1 MRTKF
6 VIGLI
11 LLLGGFLGGFIPQY
25 LKARG
30 TAEQLSNQGRELS
43 TCRLSQ
49 QLSNLRD
56 SAAMAYLQATQ
67 KNYGIATEYSKQ
79 LFDEAQRTASQT
91 DDPAVRKLLEDVLA
105 ARDPIM
111 ADLANGDAA
120 VVSKLQPLLTSLEQ
134 SAKR

>member
-11 LLLGGFLGGFIPQY
+11 LLLVGFLGGFIPQY
-25 LKARG
+25 RKARD
-30 TAEQLSNQGRELS
+30 TAEQLSTQARELS

-49 QLSNLRD
+49 QLSNVRD

-67 KNYGIATEYSKQ
+67 KNYGIATEYSKR
-79 LFDEAQRTASQT
+79 LFDEAQKTASST
-91 DDPAVRKLLEDVLA
+91 DDPGVRKLLGDVLA
-105 ARDPIM
+105 VRDPIM

-120 VVSKLQPLLTSLEQ
+120 VVSKLQPLLTNLEQ
-134 SAKR
+134 NAKP

>member
-11 LLLGGFLGGFIPQY
+11 LLLVGFLGGFIPQY
-25 LKARG
+25 RKGRD
-30 TAEQLSNQGRELS
+30 TAEQLSTQGRELS

-49 QLSNLRD
+49 QLSNVRD

-67 KNYGIATEYSKQ
+67 KNYGIATEYSKR
-79 LFDEAQRTASQT
+79 LFDEAQKTASST
-91 DDPAVRKLLEDVLA
+91 DDPGVRKLLGDVLA
-105 ARDPIM
+105 AREPIM

-120 VVSKLQPLLTSLEQ
+120 VISKLQPLLANLEQ
-134 SAKR
+134 NAKP

>member
-1 MRTKF
+1 MRTKL

-11 LLLGGFLGGFIPQY
+11 LLLVGFLGGFIPQY
-25 LKARG
+25 RKARE
-30 TAEQLSNQGRELS
+30 TAEQLSTQSRELLS
-43 TCRLSQ
+43 CRQSQ

-56 SAAMAYLQATQ
+56 SAAMAYLEATE

-79 LFDEAQRTASQT
+79 LFDQAQKTVGQT
-91 DDPAVRKLLEDVLA
+91 DDPAVRKLLGDVLA

-120 VVSKLQPLLTSLEQ
+120 VVSKLQPLVTNLEQ
-134 SAKR
+134 SAKP

>member
-1 MRTKF
+1 MKAKF

-25 LKARG
+25 LKARE

-49 QLSNLRD
+49 QLSTLRD

-79 LFDEAQRTASQT
+79 LFDQAQRTASQT
-91 DDPAVRKLLEDVLA
+91 DDPAVRKLLEDVLG

-120 VVSKLQPLLTSLEQ
+120 VVSKLQPLLTNLEQ